1 MGVTIPSRQ
10 AVIDAYTDIC
20 LFPLTATDVSVLRL
34 VDWGREVNWASDK
47 KGKLSCVAL
56 PVLKEAASY
65 SGACLNYIWNGRGSR
80 CTLRTRT
87 SCNAWNA
94 NIDYALI
101 AQILMSKLRSD
112 RLQKSPTAGASTGPS
127 YILFGSRKGRLF
139 DPSNTGQSSTPFRSK
154 KSSLDGDFV
163 PWSVPKNAWDNIK
176 TLEIIRME
184 LRRYLYIVNNRIEA
198 LNPREPSPN
207 TFWDTVAESYKDI
220 EVGLELDK
228 LKGL

>member
-1 MGVTIPSRQ
+1 MTPSKRPHS
-10 AVIDAYTDIC
+10 ADSDVEVVDT
-20 LFPLTATDVSVLRL
+20 PLNS
-34 VDWGREVNWASDK
+34 
-47 KGKLSCVAL
+47 
-56 PVLKEAASY
+56 
-65 SGACLNYIWNGRGSR
+65 SR
-80 CTLRTRT
+80 TPAMVR
-87 SCNAWNA
+87 
-94 NIDYALI
+94 
-101 AQILMSKLRSD
+101 RSD

-228 LKGL
+228 LKDKYLFVRDLRSFFVDSN